1 MKIREHAERANAS
14 RPSIEQAMG
23 TGITGLHYIKG
34 QLESYQVPKQKQQN
48 GISLS
53 GALLAVSPVS
63 TVMSPT
69 GKAQAVAK
77 ELLDSILDAVV
88 RIFG

>member
-1 MKIREHAERANAS
+1 MKIRAHAEHANAS
-14 RPSIEQAMG
+14 RLNIGQAVEMC
-23 TGITGLHYIKG
+23 IPGLHYIKG
-34 QLESYQVPKQKQQN
+34 QLESYQVPKQKHQN

-63 TVMSPT
+63 AVMSPT